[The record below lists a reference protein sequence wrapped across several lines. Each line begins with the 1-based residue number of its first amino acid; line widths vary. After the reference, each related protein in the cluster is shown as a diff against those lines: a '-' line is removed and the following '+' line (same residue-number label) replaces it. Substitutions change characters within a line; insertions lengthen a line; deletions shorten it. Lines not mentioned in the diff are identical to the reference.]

1 MSLDVTFKKVGPHER
16 RTHLQT
22 TRICRINK
30 GKLMT
35 STSRRRKKW
44 FWLLPVF
51 VLIALP
57 GCQSI
62 GYYSQ
67 AIKGQCGIYLGQRPI
82 KSILADTNV
91 PTELKE
97 KLGLVLQLREYAERE
112 LKLKANG
119 HYLKYSDVHRRFVVW
134 NVNAAPELSL
144 EPKRWWYPVVGSLKY
159 RGYFSE
165 KMARKYGAR
174 LDKKGYDVF
183 VGGVEAYSTL
193 GWFRDPVLN
202 TFVHNTDAD
211 LAEII
216 FHELSHQRVF
226 ANGDTDFNEAFATA
240 VAEEAVQRW
249 LRSLGNTNAL
259 QEYLDSQKRTEQF
272 VGIVDQARTQL
283 KAVYGDPVEAKG
295 GTGGLSDND
304 KREQKKRIIAELKE
318 RYTAL
323 KLQWG
328 GDTSMDGW
336 FARPINNAQ
345 LNTIATYYD
354 LVPEFRKLIRAS
366 NGDLEKFFA
375 TCTRLAKVKDKD
387 GRHAALKALVVNKTS
402 INASRYVDLLIGMR

>member
-1 MSLDVTFKKVGPHER
+1 
-16 RTHLQT
+16 
-22 TRICRINK
+22 
-30 GKLMT
+30 MT
-35 STSRRRKKW
+35 ATSRRRKKW

-67 AIKGQCGIYLGQRPI
+67 AIKGQCSIYLGQRPI

-91 PTELKE
+91 PPELKE
-97 KLGLVLQLREYAERE
+97 KLGLVLQLRDYAERE
-112 LKLKANG
+112 LKLKPNG
-119 HYLKYSDVHRRFVVW
+119 HYLKYADVHRRFVVW

-144 EPKRWWYPVVGSLKY
+144 EPKKWWYPVVGSLKY

-165 KMARKYGAR
+165 KMARKYGA
-174 LDKKGYDVF
+174 DIEKQGYDVF

-226 ANGDTDFNEAFATA
+226 ASGDTDFNEAFATA

-249 LRSLGNTNAL
+249 LRSIGNTNAM
-259 QEYLDSQKRTEQF
+259 QEYLASQKRNEQF
-272 VGIVDQARTQL
+272 VAMIDQTRARL
-283 KAVYGDPVEAKG
+283 KTVYGDPAEAKG
-295 GTGGLSDND
+295 GTGGLSDNE
-304 KREQKKRIIAELKE
+304 KRAQKKRIIADLKD
-318 RYTAL
+318 RYAAL
-323 KLQWG
+323 KAQWG
-328 GDTSMDGW
+328 GCSDYDAW

-354 LVPEFRKLIRAS
+354 LVPDFRKLIRAS
-366 NGDLEKFFA
+366 GGDLEKFFA

-387 GRHAALKALVVNKTS
+387 ERHAALKQLTVKKSS
-402 INASRYVDLLIGMR
+402 INASRYIDLLIGVR